1 MKKKTIL
8 TGLLAALV
16 LTCLTLGK
24 SVLAD
29 TGLYRLYHPGL
40 RVHLYTTD
48 THEAKI
54 LQGRDWFYEGISWK
68 SEQKKGMEVYRLYHP
83 DLRVHLYTKDTNE
96 YKVLASRGWKQ
107 EGVAYYSYGSIPVYR
122 LYHPGLKKHLYTKDT
137 NEYKVLAE
145 RGWLQEGVAWDSQ
158 P

>member
-1 MKKKTIL
+1 
-8 TGLLAALV
+8 
-16 LTCLTLGK
+16 
-24 SVLAD
+24 
-29 TGLYRLYHPGL
+29 
-40 RVHLYTTD
+40 
-48 THEAKI
+48 
-54 LQGRDWFYEGISWK
+54 
-68 SEQKKGMEVYRLYHP
+68 MEVYRLYHP